1 MGYPNLQNLKF
12 YEKFS
17 DFKFFTIF
25 MIFLQRSRSV
35 KLRFVEILMRPAYGS
50 FPDLFLEILCLAIF
64 FVCNITSCPDQRQH
78 MFYNPPFMQILKK
91 QNAKPLFLSFFLL
104 QTLSSSLTG
113 LWGPIWNAL
122 ATFDCKLKTV
132 RGKSFAAHSATRI
145 NLDNARKCGV
155 SEARRGAHKII
166 ISLKPT
172 RKPCENNAKNDET
185 LPSLCERTRRFLGGV
200 FPEALILSQRAEVKC
215 RNQLKTRRFRK
226 NARKSIK

>member
-1 MGYPNLQNLKF
+1 MWTKRNAACAGGRTPRTPPGAGALPYSIYIFIFFIECISFRRAAMSCDFFCLQHH
-12 YEKFS
+12 
-17 DFKFFTIF
+17 I
-25 MIFLQRSRSV
+25 MSRS
-35 KLRFVEILMRPAYGS
+35 
-50 FPDLFLEILCLAIF
+50 
-64 FVCNITSCPDQRQH
+64 TSTYVLQSTVHANFEKTKRQT
-78 MFYNPPFMQILKK
+78 I
-91 QNAKPLFLSFFLL
+91 FFLL

-200 FPEALILSQRAEVKC
+200 FPEALILSQRAEIKC